1 MLMYSS
7 NTAQVL
13 TSFAE
18 VVSEGRRSSEASR
31 NDALKMLQEAL
42 ELFQRCLTVQEIQF
56 TESQERME
64 MADEKPQTAESD
76 ESDESEGFHNSSQAT
91 EDEQWASVIEP
102 VTKDTLV
109 DTAVAQLE
117 TLTTACSLLIFD
129 AGSGLAWAEE
139 YSNNLLLDKIAT
151 YVEGT
156 DRHHE
161 VDLARANF
169 MCALADTNYRTERID
184 LTTYL
189 KEIGSGFG
197 TNFDLSQDPQGL
209 CDRADASTAFISA
222 TFESISPLPEQNQ
235 HEVAL
240 LNSILWKQL
249 TIASTSLTSASK
261 LPTAQN
267 LAKINI
273 ARGDVELLR
282 FRLGEAPFYYVV
294 ATKHAATLLK
304 NAETYF
310 RGAAGLAKNEGSV
323 DEEREATIK
332 SAIASTMAGDESK
345 LLGLMGR
352 EKKDILG
359 VVEDMVEDGIVS
371 KGWSEKFEG
380 G

>member
-222 TFESISPLPEQNQ
+222 TFE
-235 HEVAL
+235 
-240 LNSILWKQL
+240 KQL